1 QQKTRSMAGSFCV
14 HVCYS
19 PRDTALRS
27 IPKLK
32 QFVAK
37 NAITFLLKLHQPF
50 HQLIFANNKPT
61 VGSR

>member
-1 QQKTRSMAGSFCV
+1 MAGSFCV

-27 IPKLK
+27 VPGLK

-37 NAITFLLKLHQPF
+37 NAITFLLKLHQFF

-61 VGSR
+61 VGSRQFQP